1 MIDATVADEVVEK
14 LKEYSFLVRKILSQK
29 VMVKFLPKI
38 LFRKDE
44 SFEYAL
50 DFYKDYDRD
59 GQTLSARISY
69 EESEDDELEDIEDF
83 ASFPLI
89 SESILSSLPRPVYQ
103 YTIYNMHYWLKPFW
117 LHCLLSRRKS
127 ISVPC
132 LRT

>member
-1 MIDATVADEVVEK
+1 M
-14 LKEYSFLVRKILSQK
+14 
-29 VMVKFLPKI
+29 
-38 LFRKDE
+38 DE

-89 SESILSSLPRPVYQ
+89 SESIFEKVSNIDFQKRLLGQVDFIYPIDKETEFEFGYRGSFLERKLIMMYLS
-103 YTIYNMHYWLKPFW
+103 
-117 LHCLLSRRKS
+117 
-127 ISVPC
+127 
-132 LRT
+132 